1 MPLSDLTAR
10 LSAAILLMLHG
21 AGISMMESSRKGH
34 WWCDSGCSEHGW
46 RAAKGIV
53 GAAQGA
59 VNTGVVTFGYQHGI
73 CTMYF
78 RMCDAGVE
86 M

>member
-1 MPLSDLTAR
+1 MTMPLSDLTAR

-59 VNTGVVTFGYQHGI
+59 GLKCDGAGTLLVWFGGLKQ
-73 CTMYF
+73 
-78 RMCDAGVE
+78 
-86 M
+86 